1 MINLKDPAEL
11 RNAAN
16 NFDAK
21 VSNIKDRI
29 DNITK
34 AYDRL
39 FENWQDKNSA
49 DIQDTLAQVKNV
61 STQLLA
67 KADTMKTVLN
77 NEAAKAEEVQARISA
92 RHDNKTTIETRM

>member
-11 RNAAN
+11 RNAAA
-16 NFDAK
+16 NFESK
-21 VSNIKDRI
+21 VSGIRDRI
-29 DNITK
+29 DAISK

-39 FENWQDKNSA
+39 FENWQDKNSVE
-49 DIQDTLAQVKNV
+49 IQDTLAQIKVV
-61 STQLLA
+61 STQLLE
-67 KADTMKTVLN
+67 KADTMKAVLN